1 VWDRKRQVIWIV
13 GGVLMG
19 TWVAYF
25 NSIGDDGNFVLSFFV
40 FMEGLI
46 LLIMAGLFYFY
57 SRH

>member
-1 VWDRKRQVIWIV
+1 
-13 GGVLMG
+13 MG

-25 NSIGDDGNFVLSFFV
+25 NSIGDDGKFVPSFFV